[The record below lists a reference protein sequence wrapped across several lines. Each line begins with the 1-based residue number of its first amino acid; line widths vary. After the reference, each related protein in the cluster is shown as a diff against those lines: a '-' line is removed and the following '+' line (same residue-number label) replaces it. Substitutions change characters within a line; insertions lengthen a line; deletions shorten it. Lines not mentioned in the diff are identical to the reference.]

1 MTQRSKRIIEWSLL
15 TVVALCILVL
25 AVMLSY
31 QQVYAGKIYKNVH
44 FGSIDLSGKTKK
56 QAEQILAKEFQSL
69 TKQEFVIASGDK
81 ELKAKIEDTG
91 LSFDSNEI
99 INSIYNTGRNTNFWN
114 NLTSS
119 SKTLIKKTVID
130 GRPNVNEVKYNSFVD
145 ITVKQLNSDPTDAS
159 LSIADGVIQ
168 YTESKDGQ
176 IIDTSKLIEEIVSLV
191 TLETKK
197 ITLVAT
203 SNPAKIKSA
212 DFETAKIQ
220 ADGLLNKKITFS
232 YQGKNYQPTKSEIG
246 AWIVF
251 PNNSGQFSATIDD
264 TNTKA
269 YMNKIA
275 RNFEAKKLDRKITD
289 SGEVLQE
296 GREGVY
302 LDKDTVLKNL
312 KAQLG
317 QSQISIELPV
327 TKESPKEIKV
337 NITNGV
343 ETGRYEGK
351 YIDINLSTQR
361 FCRVDGATL
370 IDCLITSTGKP
381 SMPTP
386 TGDFKVLNK
395 IPMAW
400 SSIYHLYMPWWQQI
414 NGPIGIHELVMWP
427 DGTKEDVS
435 HLGQTVSHGCI
446 RLGPGTA
453 EMLFNWTEIGTP
465 VYVHR

>member
-1 MTQRSKRIIEWSLL
+1 L
-15 TVVALCILVL
+15 
-25 AVMLSY
+25 
-31 QQVYAGKIYKNVH
+31 
-44 FGSIDLSGKTKK
+44 GS
-56 QAEQILAKEFQSL
+56 
-69 TKQEFVIASGDK
+69 
-81 ELKAKIEDTG
+81 
-91 LSFDSNEI
+91 
-99 INSIYNTGRNTNFWN
+99 
-114 NLTSS
+114 
-119 SKTLIKKTVID
+119 TLI
-130 GRPNVNEVKYNSFVD
+130 
-145 ITVKQLNSDPTDAS
+145 Q
-159 LSIADGVIQ
+159 
-168 YTESKDGQ
+168 
-176 IIDTSKLIEEIVSLV
+176 
-191 TLETKK
+191 
-197 ITLVAT
+197 
-203 SNPAKIKSA
+203 AKVKSA
-212 DFETAKIQ
+212 DFAVAKKQ
-220 ADGLLNKKITFS
+220 TEDLLNKNITFN
-232 YQGKNYQPTKSEIG
+232 YQGKSYQPNKKEIG

-251 PNNSGQFSATIDD
+251 ANNSGQFSASIDD
-264 TNTKA
+264 TNAKA

-275 RNFEAKKLDRKITD
+275 RNFEAKKIDRKITD
-289 SGEVLQE
+289 SGEVLQA

-302 LDKDTVLKNL
+302 LDKDATLNSLKSL
-312 KAQLG
+312 LA
-317 QSQISIELPV
+317 QSQIAIELPV
-327 TKESPKEIKV
+327 VKEAPKEIKV

-361 FCRVDGATL
+361 FCRVDGVNL

-453 EMLFNWTEIGTP
+453 EMIFNWTEIGTP
-465 VYVHR
+465 VYVHK